1 VIQLRAGQ
9 QDGRRRPFHIQILR
23 NAFAQQECGVA
34 VRPSTRM
41 KTASFDCTRFA
52 MRPDAFEI
60 CDLRG
65 SGCALW
71 SGANNLAAR
80 DSTGTIARCF
90 PCMVHHTP
98 RGCGDRQSG
107 GELWLT
113 ANPNC
118 APPDS
123 RSIPV
128 RPRCSTA
135 AGSLACRA
143 RGSSGLTDGV

>member
-1 VIQLRAGQ
+1 
-9 QDGRRRPFHIQILR
+9 
-23 NAFAQQECGVA
+23 
-34 VRPSTRM
+34 M

-98 RGCGDRQSG
+98 RGCGDRQFG
-107 GELWLT
+107 GELWLHGEPELCS
-113 ANPNC
+113 ARLAKYSCPAAVLDGSRISSMSC
-118 APPDS
+118 PRFFRSYRWGMIRFEEPAGLERSHGFRASCIEDPDEMQS
-123 RSIPV
+123 
-128 RPRCSTA
+128 A
-135 AGSLACRA
+135 LG
-143 RGSSGLTDGV
+143 